1 MVRFS
6 FLPSDIWAATRRAL
20 AGTCEQN
27 VTCHCWAQNKELFA
41 HPGFL
46 PSVIMKLRDGA
57 SLSLS
62 AEDNRAELPRQPV
75 MGMWQGREMDLG
87 LLSPWEFPVVHQ
99 ASSSLSSL
107 VCIFLFLNQQI
118 NLLFTVLLLRN
129 IHKTIVAEKPHG

>member
-1 MVRFS
+1 MVRFP

-20 AGTCEQN
+20 AGTCGGN

-41 HPGFL
+41 HRF
-46 PSVIMKLRDGA
+46 S
-57 SLSLS
+57 SLSDYEAQRRGLPQLS
-62 AEDNRAELPRQPV
+62 ARDNRAGSLNQPV
-75 MGMWQGREMDLG
+75 MGIAGEKMDLG

-118 NLLFTVLLLRN
+118 NLLFTVLLLSN